1 MVHYADRLC
10 ISPKHMSMVVKKVSG
25 RTASDWIDDY
35 VILQAKQ
42 MLRSSSLTIQ
52 EVSRELN
59 FSNQSFFGKY
69 FKKHVGMSPSEY
81 RAKGQM

>member
-1 MVHYADRLC
+1 
-10 ISPKHMSMVVKKVSG
+10 MVVKKVSG

-42 MLRSSSLTIQ
+42 LLRSSSLTIQ

-81 RAKGQM
+81 RAKGKV